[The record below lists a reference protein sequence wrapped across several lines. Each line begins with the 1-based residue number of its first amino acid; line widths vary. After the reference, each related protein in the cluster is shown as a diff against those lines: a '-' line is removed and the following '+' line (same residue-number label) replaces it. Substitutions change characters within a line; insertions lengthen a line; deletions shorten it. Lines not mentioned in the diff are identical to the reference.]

1 MIGFQVIEISDLSA
15 SDISRDFAVIQ
26 SLCRLRRWL
35 LCVVM
40 VGLISLGL
48 SSCSLGDHPSRGVIL
63 SALGQQIQ
71 LTQSAIAQSLDLEA
85 SRAPEVT
92 RVRLEEQES
101 LSIGDQK
108 GVHLIGRFDW
118 RLPGDAIKVD
128 SPFELFLE
136 RGERGQSWRLALP
149 SGSDDGRSQ
158 TWITYPLAIDSA

>member
-1 MIGFQVIEISDLSA
+1 MIGIQVIESSDFNP
-15 SDISRDFAVIQ
+15 SDRSLRFAVMQ
-26 SLCRLRRWL
+26 SLRRMRRLVL
-35 LCVVM
+35 FVLFAC
-40 VGLISLGL
+40 LISLGL
-48 SSCSLGDHPSRGVIL
+48 SSCSLGDHPPRGVIL

-85 SRAPEVT
+85 SGAPEVT

-108 GVHLIGRFDW
+108 GLHLIGRFDW
-118 RLPGDAIKVD
+118 RLPGDAVKVD

-136 RGERGQSWRLALP
+136 QGERGQSWRLALP

-158 TWITYPLAIDSA
+158 TWITYPLAIDPA

>member
-1 MIGFQVIEISDLSA
+1 MIGIQIIDTSDCNA
-15 SDISRDFAVIQ
+15 SDRSLRFAVMQ
-26 SLCRLRRWL
+26 SLCRMRR
-35 LCVVM
+35 M
-40 VGLISLGL
+40 VLFAMLVCLISLGL
-48 SSCSLGDHPSRGVIL
+48 SSCSLGDHPPRSVIL

-85 SRAPEVT
+85 SGAPEVT

-149 SGSDDGRSQ
+149 SGSDDGSSQ
-158 TWITYPLAIDSA
+158 TWITYPLAIDPA